1 MKVIFLVFEDEDES
15 IAFKIQELIQAAS
28 KVTYGT
34 LHQPAKLSVLDIQ
47 KQQHKVLYQ
56 NRQVYLTKTEFEIL
70 LYLSEN
76 LEQVLSHTQI
86 YEHVWKEPDYGMA
99 SKTVARHIYAI
110 RKKLQI
116 SSDSPVRIDCFRGVG
131 YRLTVDAP

>member
-1 MKVIFLVFEDEDES
+1 MKVVFLVFEDEDES
-15 IAFKIQELIQAAS
+15 IAFKIQELVQAAS

-34 LHQPAKLSVLDIQ
+34 FHQPPAPVLDIR

-56 NRQVYLTKTEFEIL
+56 NREVYLTKTEFAIL

-86 YEHVWKEPDYGMA
+86 YEHVWKEPDCGMA

-110 RKKLQI
+110 RRKLQI

-131 YRLTVDAP
+131 YRLTVDVPL